1 MNRTLKRPMFR
12 MGGSAADGITS
23 GLDKPKRG
31 LVNEPGKYSQ
41 PPLNLP
47 DLLTKTREQMT
58 PENIAA
64 YQPFMQRPQGEALN
78 RFLIN
83 FGLNLA
89 STPPVGKGFSGLI
102 STAAGAAKQPTTDLF
117 ADIDRE
123 RLSKQ
128 TAEADLFKTLLEG
141 NIDIAAAEAE
151 GRGEGGAKAFAF
163 KEKADDI
170 ENTMD
175 IIFGLRQKKKDSPD
189 GTLSK
194 EDQQL
199 LSSKELRLQNLTK
212 TDEVVKSLLSNKE
225 YVQRVVRKI
234 KSLLLEVKD
243 NDGIPIYAEDGSE
256 KEAKLIEDIQRYYL
270 QFART
275 GELPDFSVTENFATG
290 GRAGYMVGGG
300 ADMDMATATTDQGS
314 TPTRQMPIDYDTLR
328 ARLPKEITDD
338 VVRLIA
344 ASPEALEDFATI
356 ATQQD
361 VDQFNQKYSVN
372 LVLPQEA

>member
-1 MNRTLKRPMFR
+1 MNRTLKRPMFK
-12 MGGSAADGITS
+12 MGGSAAEGITS

-31 LVNEPGKYSQ
+31 LVDEPGKYSQ
-41 PPLNLP
+41 TLDIP

-64 YQPFMQRPQGEALN
+64 YQPFVQRPQGEALN

-89 STPPVGKGFSGLI
+89 STPPTGRGFSGLI

-123 RLSKQ
+123 RLTKQ
-128 TAEADLFKTLLEG
+128 SAEADLFKTLLQG

-151 GRGEGGAKAFAF
+151 GRAEGGGKAFAF

-189 GTLSK
+189 GKLSK

-212 TDEVVKSLLSNKE
+212 TDEVVKSLLSNKD

-243 NDGIPIYAEDGSE
+243 SDGIPIYAEDGSE
-256 KEAKLIEDIQRYYL
+256 KEAKLIEDIQKYYL

-300 ADMDMATATTDQGS
+300 ADMSTAPATMDQES
-314 TPTRQMPIDYDTLR
+314 TTRQMPIDYDTLR

>member
-1 MNRTLKRPMFR
+1 MFR

-31 LVNEPGKYSQ
+31 LVDEPGKYSQ

-58 PENIAA
+58 PENIEA

-128 TAEADLFKTLLEG
+128 AAEADLFKTLLEG

-212 TDEVVKSLLSNKE
+212 TDEVVKSLLSNKD

-243 NDGIPIYAEDGSE
+243 SEGIPIYAEDGSE
-256 KEAKLIEDIQRYYL
+256 KEAKLIEDIQKYYL

-300 ADMDMATATTDQGS
+300 ADMGTAPATTDQESMS
-314 TPTRQMPIDYDTLR
+314 TRKMPIDYDTLR

>member
-1 MNRTLKRPMFR
+1 
-12 MGGSAADGITS
+12 
-23 GLDKPKRG
+23 
-31 LVNEPGKYSQ
+31 
-41 PPLNLP
+41 
-47 DLLTKTREQMT
+47 
-58 PENIAA
+58 
-64 YQPFMQRPQGEALN
+64 
-78 RFLIN
+78 
-83 FGLNLA
+83 
-89 STPPVGKGFSGLI
+89 
-102 STAAGAAKQPTTDLF
+102 
-117 ADIDRE
+117 
-123 RLSKQ
+123 
-128 TAEADLFKTLLEG
+128 
-141 NIDIAAAEAE
+141 
-151 GRGEGGAKAFAF
+151 
-163 KEKADDI
+163 
-170 ENTMD
+170 MD

-189 GTLSK
+189 GKLSK

-212 TDEVVKSLLSNKE
+212 TDEVVKSLLSNKD

-243 NDGIPIYAEDGSE
+243 SEGIPIYAEDGSE
-256 KEAKLIEDIQRYYL
+256 KEAKLIEDIQKYYL

-314 TPTRQMPIDYDTLR
+314 MPTRKMPIDYDTLR

-344 ASPEALEDFATI
+344 ASPKALEDFATI

>member
-12 MGGSAADGITS
+12 MGGSAAEGITS

-83 FGLNLA
+83 FGLDLA
-89 STPPVGKGFSGLI
+89 SRPPTGRGFSGLI
-102 STAAGAAKQPTTDLF
+102 GTAASAAKAPTEQLF

-128 TAEADLFKTLLEG
+128 AAEADLFKTLLEG

-151 GRGEGGAKAFAF
+151 GRAEGGGKAFAF

-189 GTLSK
+189 GKLSQ

-243 NDGIPIYAEDGSE
+243 SEGIPIYAEDGSE

-290 GRAGYMVGGG
+290 GRVGYMAGGG
-300 ADMDMATATTDQGS
+300 ADMNMATATTDQGS
-314 TPTRQMPIDYDTLR
+314 MPTKKMPIDYDTLR